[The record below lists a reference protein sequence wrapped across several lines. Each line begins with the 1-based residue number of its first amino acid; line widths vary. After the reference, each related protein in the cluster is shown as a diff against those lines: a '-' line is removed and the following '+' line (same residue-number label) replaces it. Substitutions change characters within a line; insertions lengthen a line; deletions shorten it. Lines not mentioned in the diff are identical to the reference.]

1 MEASCMVSDSSLCDF
16 GFDVEN
22 AYNHPP
28 FALLIISPV
37 FFYPLFSTSFKIRI
51 SLCGHKNVPRLVQH
65 F

>member
-1 MEASCMVSDSSLCDF
+1 MEASCMVSNSSLCDF

-28 FALLIISPV
+28 FALLIYSPEFYYLI
-37 FFYPLFSTSFKIRI
+37 FFNIYKMGIY
-51 SLCGHKNVPRLVQH
+51 LCGLKNAPRLARQ

>member
-37 FFYPLFSTSFKIRI
+37 FFYPLFSTSSK
-51 SLCGHKNVPRLVQH
+51 
-65 F
+65 